1 MIPEISQYIDLPVG
15 RAAAA
20 VDGLACPALLLDLG
34 GKVLLANSKAL
45 VLFGDIAVGS
55 LFGRFAYGS
64 SLSAVAEHGMTVERV
79 CLPGGCTAFAAAV
92 RCEGGFILAF
102 HGETGETAASLF
114 SGTLPGSGYDTI
126 FPSPGDTAALLRNER
141 CASVLRLLGM
151 PCGFD
156 ERACF
161 NASPLLREVGAAYKR
176 TAGFALRAECPESFP
191 AWGSERDLILAAT
204 ELVSAVSMCGGAV
217 GTAVYCEGSAL
228 CFSAGCVSEIA
239 PAAAESLSRLLP
251 PKKGLFAAEYDVTL
265 AFYLVRLAAD
275 ANLWELSAHFDGR
288 VFSAE
293 ITLAR
298 SARALPLIAREPDI
312 RGLESAVERRVG
324 ILPAKGEK

>member
-1 MIPEISQYIDLPVG
+1 MT
-15 RAAAA
+15 
-20 VDGLACPALLLDLG
+20 LG
-34 GKVLLANSKAL
+34 T
-45 VLFGDIAVGS
+45 
-55 LFGRFAYGS
+55 S
-64 SLSAVAEHGMTVERV
+64 S
-79 CLPGGCTAFAAAV
+79 F
-92 RCEGGFILAF
+92 
-102 HGETGETAASLF
+102 
-114 SGTLPGSGYDTI
+114 
-126 FPSPGDTAALLRNER
+126 
-141 CASVLRLLGM
+141 
-151 PCGFD
+151 
-156 ERACF
+156 ERAITRIVS
-161 NASPLLREVGAAYKR
+161 SPAIVPMISSQRNL
-176 TAGFALRAECPESFP
+176 S
-191 AWGSERDLILAAT
+191 
-204 ELVSAVSMCGGAV
+204 
-217 GTAVYCEGSAL
+217 
-228 CFSAGCVSEIA
+228 IA